1 MTRSQQAPARPAAL
15 EEIDELTLTR
25 ARRGEAA
32 ATRAVFER
40 YHGAVYRFVWRMLG
54 PRAAVAVVEDLTQ
67 ETFLRAFAAL
77 PRFAPDGPAR
87 LSTWILTIASR
98 IALNELRRARRRG
111 GDATVELDANELG
124 GAARTDEG
132 AERSAL
138 GARLARELAR
148 LSPDHRAV
156 FLLREYHD
164 LSYQEIATALELE
177 LGTVQSRLA
186 RARATLRSALEDL
199 A

>member
-67 ETFLRAFAAL
+67 ETFLRAFGAL

-98 IALNELRRARRRG
+98 I
-111 GDATVELDANELG
+111 
-124 GAARTDEG
+124 
-132 AERSAL
+132 
-138 GARLARELAR
+138 
-148 LSPDHRAV
+148 
-156 FLLREYHD
+156 
-164 LSYQEIATALELE
+164 
-177 LGTVQSRLA
+177 
-186 RARATLRSALEDL
+186 
-199 A
+199 